1 MKSMIN
7 LFVCAWGKNEFK
19 NLSIGNKFAVNISG
33 YIRFTN
39 SPSINP
45 SVVSLPYSKTAKTT
59 TTTTTTTTKDDDNNK
74 EPQFTLDMA

>member
-1 MKSMIN
+1 MISMIN

-59 TTTTTTTTKDDDNNK
+59 TTTTTKDDDNNK
-74 EPQFTLDMA
+74 EPKFTLVMA